1 MSDVDPTRIE
11 LQTNVKRDK
20 DPMIQRMS
28 GIARAGNTPFDVPFI
43 SHIHGNLYQGGCSE
57 DELHLQLPHFF
68 KHLISMY
75 PWERYKV
82 ERGQLDTELYFK
94 MYDDELNPVNDIEA
108 RMVAKVV
115 YESMQKGPTLI
126 HCQAGLNPNIQ
137 F

>member
-94 MYDDELNPVNDIEA
+94 MYDDELMRELLEEDPKRRSAYYGHAGDRPLVEHIGIG
-108 RMVAKVV
+108 R
-115 YESMQKGPTLI
+115 KG
-126 HCQAGLNPNIQ
+126 
-137 F
+137 FEY